1 MLGFS
6 FFAWTDCLPAP
17 ISGGGDGPETSPQV
31 EITAEPGIELDVGD
45 GAMLTES

>member
-6 FFAWTDCLPAP
+6 FFGWTDGAPAATP
-17 ISGGGDGPETSPQV
+17 GGEGPETSPQV

-45 GAMLTES
+45 GAMLTEG

>member
-1 MLGFS
+1 MLGFT
-6 FFAWTDCLPAP
+6 FFAWTDAVPAMP
-17 ISGGGDGPETSPQV
+17 TGGGDPETSPQI